1 MSARDSR
8 CHMSHVTCQHM
19 SHVSACHM
27 SHVSTCLKHGGSGI
41 SIRVQCGDQI
51 SDSLDMIISER
62 WLLSL
67 KVAMIK
73 ICFKFLKCDRPA
85 IYVMWSNEMMTEA
98 TSFMVCTGVQQYLLM
113 AGHLLLL
120 LTAPW
125 TIYVSLDFCAQVF
138 KLKTN
143 YLPHSQLFCSVKLR
157 CMKKAILFWCG
168 RHAQCFDS
176 SISGKNNTLF
186 TQNMFPP
193 PNLPGKSKIKGFS
206 IGWAPKK

>member
-1 MSARDSR
+1 MCYKELIFWEGRERYQHHSLWQENSVYKQTQSFLSHSR
-8 CHMSHVTCQHM
+8 W
-19 SHVSACHM
+19 
-27 SHVSTCLKHGGSGI
+27 I
-41 SIRVQCGDQI
+41 
-51 SDSLDMIISER
+51 
-62 WLLSL
+62 LSL

-73 ICFKFLKCDRPA
+73 ICFEFLKCDRPA

-157 CMKKAILFWCG
+157 CMKKGHSILVWQAC
-168 RHAQCFDS
+168 
-176 SISGKNNTLF
+176 TML
-186 TQNMFPP
+186 
-193 PNLPGKSKIKGFS
+193 
-206 IGWAPKK
+206 W